1 MSETCRAAAL
11 MDQVA
16 GRSGRWRLLVLLLL
30 GGMAALG
37 QAPVGA
43 WPLSILGFALLYGVF
58 SRAAGWRQAAGIGWA
73 FGTGFFLIAL
83 NWIIEPFLV
92 DVARHGWMAPFALLG
107 LAAGLALFWAVAL
120 GLGRALGG
128 GALGFVGGLGLIE
141 LARGYVL
148 TGFPW
153 AQPGHVLIDTP
164 LLHWASY
171 LGSLGLTALVLLA
184 AVALWAA
191 MTGGRRVLLA
201 LGAMAVLW
209 PMGALLT
216 PNAGAAPEA
225 AMVRL
230 IQPNAPQ
237 HEKWDP
243 DKIQGFFDRQLAFS
257 AAGETRPDLIVWP
270 ETAVPVMLERAATTL
285 EVISDA
291 AGSVPVVVG
300 LQRRDEMRLFNTLA
314 LVEAG
319 GSVAA
324 VYDKHHLVPFGEYMP
339 YGDQLARFGIHGMA
353 AKDGQGFSSGP
364 GAQVIEMGALGRAL
378 PLICYEGVFPQ
389 DLRAAP
395 GRADFILLITN
406 DAWFGK
412 FSGPYQHL
420 AQARLRSA
428 EFGLPM
434 IRVANTGVSA
444 MIDAAG
450 RVTESLPLGEAGW
463 RDAALPPPL
472 PPTVYARLGDA
483 PMLVIFL
490 IFLGLSRMDHRRRAA
505 RI

>member
-1 MSETCRAAAL
+1 
-11 MDQVA
+11 
-16 GRSGRWRLLVLLLL
+16 
-30 GGMAALG
+30 
-37 QAPVGA
+37 
-43 WPLSILGFALLYGVF
+43 
-58 SRAAGWRQAAGIGWA
+58 
-73 FGTGFFLIAL
+73 
-83 NWIIEPFLV
+83 
-92 DVARHGWMAPFALLG
+92 
-107 LAAGLALFWAVAL
+107 
-120 GLGRALGG
+120 
-128 GALGFVGGLGLIE
+128 
-141 LARGYVL
+141 
-148 TGFPW
+148 
-153 AQPGHVLIDTP
+153 
-164 LLHWASY
+164 
-171 LGSLGLTALVLLA
+171 LTALVLLA
-184 AVALWAA
+184 AVALWMAL
-191 MTGGRRVLLA
+191 TGARAGFAA
-201 LGAMAVLW
+201 LGAMALLW
-209 PMGALLT
+209 PLGAMLT
-216 PNAGAAPEA
+216 PDTGAGPEA
-225 AMVRL
+225 AIVRL

-243 DKIQGFFDRQLAFS
+243 EKIQGFFDRQLAFS
-257 AAGETRPDLIVWP
+257 AAGEGRPDLIVWP
-270 ETAVPVMLERAATTL
+270 ETAVPVMLENAARTL

-291 AGSVPVVVG
+291 AGGVPVVVG
-300 LQRRDEMRLFNTLA
+300 LQRREELRLFNTLA

-339 YGDQLARFGIHGMA
+339 YGDVLAQWGIHGMA
-353 AKDGQGFSSGP
+353 SKDGQGFSSGP

-378 PLICYEGVFPQ
+378 PLICYEGVFAQ

-420 AQARLRSA
+420 AQARLRSV

-483 PMLVIFL
+483 PMLAIFL
-490 IFLGLSRMDHRRRAA
+490 VLLGLSRLDHRRRAA

>member
-1 MSETCRAAAL
+1 MSETGRAAAL

-16 GRSGRWRLLVLLLL
+16 GRSGRWRLLVLGAL

-73 FGTGFFLIAL
+73 FGTGYFLIAL

-107 LAAGLALFWAVAL
+107 LAGGLALFWAAAL

-128 GALGFVGGLGLIE
+128 GALGFVGGLGLLE

-171 LGSLGLTALVLLA
+171 LGSLGLTVLVLLA

-191 MTGGRRVLLA
+191 MTGGRRALLA
-201 LGAMAVLW
+201 IAAMAILW
-209 PMGALLT
+209 PAGALLT
-216 PNAGAAPEA
+216 PVTSAGSEA

-257 AAGETRPDLIVWP
+257 AAGERPDLIVWP

-300 LQRRDEMRLFNTLA
+300 LQRRDEMRLYNTLA

-434 IRVANTGVSA
+434 VRVANTGVSA

-490 IFLGLSRMDHRRRAA
+490 VFLGLSRLDHRRRAA

>member
-1 MSETCRAAAL
+1 MSETGRAAAL

-16 GRSGRWRLLVLLLL
+16 GRSGRWRLLVLGAL
-30 GGMAALG
+30 GAMAALG

-43 WPLSILGFALLYGVF
+43 WPLSVLGFALAYGLF
-58 SRAAGWRQAAGIGWA
+58 RRAAGVRQAAGIGWA
-73 FGTGFFLIAL
+73 FGAGYFLVSL

-107 LAAGLALFWAVAL
+107 LSGGLALFWAVAL

-128 GALGFVGGLGLIE
+128 EALGFVGGLGLIE

-191 MTGGRRVLLA
+191 MTGGRRALLA
-201 LGAMAVLW
+201 MGAMAILW
-209 PMGALLT
+209 PVGAVLT
-216 PNAGAAPEA
+216 PEAGAGPEA

-237 HEKWDP
+237 HEKWHP

-257 AAGETRPDLIVWP
+257 AAGERPDLIVWP

-300 LQRRDEMRLFNTLA
+300 LQRRDEMRLYNTLA

-434 IRVANTGVSA
+434 VRVANTGVSA
-444 MIDAAG
+444 MIDATG

-472 PPTVYARLGDA
+472 PPTLYARLGDA

-490 IFLGLSRMDHRRRAA
+490 IFLGLSRLDHRRRAA

>member
-1 MSETCRAAAL
+1 MSETGRAAAL

-16 GRSGRWRLLVLLLL
+16 GRSGRWRLLVLGAL
-30 GGMAALG
+30 GAMAALG

-43 WPLSILGFALLYGVF
+43 WPLSVLGFALAYGLF
-58 SRAAGWRQAAGIGWA
+58 RRAAGGRQAAGIGWA
-73 FGTGFFLIAL
+73 FGTGYFLVSL

-107 LAAGLALFWAVAL
+107 LSGGLALFWALAL
-120 GLGRALGG
+120 GLGRAMGG
-128 GALGFVGGLGLIE
+128 GALGFAGGLGLIE

-191 MTGGRRVLLA
+191 MTGARRALLA
-201 LGAMAVLW
+201 LGAMAILW
-209 PMGALLT
+209 PVGALLT
-216 PNAGAAPEA
+216 PEAGAAPEA
-225 AMVRL
+225 ATVRL

-257 AAGETRPDLIVWP
+257 AAGERPDLIVWP
-270 ETAVPVMLERAATTL
+270 ETAVPVMLERAASTL
-285 EVISDA
+285 EVISEA
-291 AGSVPVVVG
+291 AGGVPVVVG
-300 LQRRDEMRLFNTLA
+300 LQRRDEMRLYNTLA

-339 YGDQLARFGIHGMA
+339 YGDHLAQFGIHGMA
-353 AKDGQGFSSGP
+353 AKNGQGFSSGP

-378 PLICYEGVFPQ
+378 PLICYEGVFAQ

-434 IRVANTGVSA
+434 VRVANTGVSA
-444 MIDAAG
+444 MIDATG
-450 RVTESLPLGEAGW
+450 RITAALPLGEAGW

-472 PPTVYARLGDA
+472 PPTLYARLGDS
-483 PMLVIFL
+483 PMLGVFL
-490 IFLGLSRMDHRRRAA
+490 VFLALSRLGHSRRRA
-505 RI
+505 RT

>member
-1 MSETCRAAAL
+1 M
-11 MDQVA
+11 
-16 GRSGRWRLLVLLLL
+16 
-30 GGMAALG
+30 
-37 QAPVGA
+37 
-43 WPLSILGFALLYGVF
+43 
-58 SRAAGWRQAAGIGWA
+58 
-73 FGTGFFLIAL
+73 
-83 NWIIEPFLV
+83 
-92 DVARHGWMAPFALLG
+92 
-107 LAAGLALFWAVAL
+107 
-120 GLGRALGG
+120 GG

-191 MTGGRRVLLA
+191 MTGTRRALLA
-201 LGAMAVLW
+201 LGAMAILW
-209 PMGALLT
+209 PVGALLT
-216 PNAGAAPEA
+216 PEAGAAPEA
-225 AMVRL
+225 ATVRL

-257 AAGETRPDLIVWP
+257 AAGERPDLIVWP
-270 ETAVPVMLERAATTL
+270 ETAVPVMLERAASTL
-285 EVISDA
+285 EVISEA
-291 AGSVPVVVG
+291 AGGVPVVVG
-300 LQRRDEMRLFNTLA
+300 LQRRDEMRLYNTLA

-339 YGDQLARFGIHGMA
+339 YGDHLAQFGIHGMA
-353 AKDGQGFSSGP
+353 AKNGQGFSSGP

-378 PLICYEGVFPQ
+378 PLICYEGVFAQ

-434 IRVANTGVSA
+434 VRVANTGVSA
-444 MIDAAG
+444 MIDATG
-450 RVTESLPLGEAGW
+450 RITAALPLGEAGW

-472 PPTVYARLGDA
+472 PPTLYARLGDS
-483 PMLVIFL
+483 PMLGVFL
-490 IFLGLSRMDHRRRAA
+490 VFLALSRLGHSRRRA
-505 RI
+505 RT

>member
-1 MSETCRAAAL
+1 MRETGRAAAL
-11 MDQVA
+11 MDRVA
-16 GRSGRWRLLVLLLL
+16 GRSRRWRLLML
-30 GGMAALG
+30 GALGAVTALG

-43 WPLSILGFALLYGVF
+43 WPLSILGFALAYGLF
-58 SRAAGWRQAAGIGWA
+58 RRAAGGRQAAVIGWA
-73 FGTGFFLIAL
+73 FGTGYFLVSL

-107 LAAGLALFWAVAL
+107 LSGGLALFWALAL
-120 GLGRALGG
+120 GLGRAVGG
-128 GALGFVGGLGLIE
+128 GALGFIGGLGLME

-171 LGSLGLTALVLLA
+171 LGSAGLTALLLLA
-184 AVALWAA
+184 AVALWRA
-191 MTGGRRVLLA
+191 MTGARWALPA
-201 LGAMAVLW
+201 LGAMALLW
-209 PMGALLT
+209 PVAAVLT
-216 PNAGAAPEA
+216 PEAGAGPEA
-225 AMVRL
+225 ATVRL

-257 AAGETRPDLIVWP
+257 AAGETRPDVIVWP
-270 ETAVPVMLERAATTL
+270 ETAVPVMLENAARTL

-291 AGSVPVVVG
+291 AGGVPVVVG

-364 GAQVIEMGALGRAL
+364 GAQVIDMGALGRAL
-378 PLICYEGVFPQ
+378 PLICYEGVFAQ

-444 MIDAAG
+444 MIDATG
-450 RVTESLPLGEAGW
+450 RITDALPLGEAGW

-483 PMLVIFL
+483 PMLAVFL
-490 IFLGLSRMDHRRRAA
+490 VLLALSRFGHRRARA
-505 RI
+505 RT